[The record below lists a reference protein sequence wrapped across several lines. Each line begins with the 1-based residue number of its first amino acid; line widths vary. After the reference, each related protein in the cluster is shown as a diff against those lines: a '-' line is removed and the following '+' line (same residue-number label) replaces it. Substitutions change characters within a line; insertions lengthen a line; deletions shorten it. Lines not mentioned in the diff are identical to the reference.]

1 MRKTFTDLVRHAL
14 NGPTMGTRW
23 SALFHAPAGFDP
35 EPVRIAMAKAV
46 AEVDAQM
53 STWKPDSDLNRLSAA
68 GPGEPVLLPPAL
80 MEVLAAGL
88 KIGRVSGGAFDI
100 GMADAVVAWG
110 FGPNRADEDRIR
122 AARAKSRSPAHE
134 VLELDQAQGRAR
146 KLQAM
151 AFDLNGIAKG
161 YAVDRLAAT
170 AQAFGID
177 GALLSIDGEL
187 RAIGT
192 QPDGSAWTVAVEAP
206 DSERR
211 AAHSILELTDIAV
224 ATSGDYRHWVEVGG
238 RRLSH
243 TMDPRRGMPLLN
255 APASVT
261 VLAETCM
268 MADAWA
274 TAMMVLGRERG
285 QQLARSLGLSVLF
298 IDPAP
303 R

>member
-46 AEVDAQM
+46 TEVDAQM

-68 GPGEPVLLPPAL
+68 SPGEPVLLPPAL
-80 MEVLAAGL
+80 MEVLDAGL

-100 GMADAVVAWG
+100 GMADAVTAWG

-134 VLELDQAQGRAR
+134 VLELDQAQGSAR
-146 KLQAM
+146 KSQAM

-161 YAVDRLAAT
+161 YGVDRLAAT
-170 AQAFGID
+170 AQAYGID

>member
-1 MRKTFTDLVRHAL
+1 MRKTFTDLFRHAL

-53 STWKPDSDLNRLSAA
+53 STWRPDSDLNRLSAA
-68 GPGEPVLLPPAL
+68 GPGESVLLPPAL

-88 KIGRVSGGAFDI
+88 EIGRVSGGAFDI
-100 GMADAVVAWG
+100 GMADAVTAWG
-110 FGPNRADEDRIR
+110 FGSASADEARIR
-122 AARAKSRSPAHE
+122 AARAKPRSPAHE

-146 KLQAM
+146 KSQAM

-161 YAVDRLAAT
+161 YGVDRLAAT